1 MYEIATSHDT
11 PPGLRITHKPEGSLI
26 ATAATGCWTSRV
38 GTHTAVSYDRAYLIV
53 DTGKLCVG
61 SSRVHAYDVLCAESR
76 NLGSLVSDL
85 LLVQS
90 IKASLNSGSLVVQL
104 VIKSQERT
112 LDLVAVGSYLFTDVV
127 QTSQC
132 LSGLN
137 SLLITS
143 ATVTHR
149 LHSISSRGSCICRV
163 GRPAIRV
170 SRSTGPVT
178 QSASDYSG

>member
-1 MYEIATSHDT
+1 
-11 PPGLRITHKPEGSLI
+11 
-26 ATAATGCWTSRV
+26 
-38 GTHTAVSYDRAYLIV
+38 
-53 DTGKLCVG
+53 
-61 SSRVHAYDVLCAESR
+61 LCAESR

-90 IKASLNSGSLVVQL
+90 IKASLNSCGLVVEL
-104 VIKSQERT
+104 VVKSQEGV
-112 LDLVAVGSYLFTDVV
+112 LDLVAVGSNLLTDII
-127 QTSQC
+127 QSSHSLASFHT
-132 LSGLN
+132 
-137 SLLITS
+137 LLITS
-143 ATVTHR
+143 AAIAHR